1 VLPSPLEMKRRFPR
15 LNQTEMATFLGIKRE
30 RLKWATSEGIVERD
44 DGGQYH
50 PEVATSQWLNYER
63 SQIARRAGES
73 EFERQRAR
81 LTRAKAETVERHLA
95 VLDGSLM
102 ATNEIVQTVKT
113 VCLRIKSKLHAALPR
128 LTRTCFH
135 APSLTEALK
144 KSRGEFD
151 LLIAELTALD
161 DAGTKQFEVVK
172 DANGDSERS
181 TAAKSQRKRAS

>member
-1 VLPSPLEMKRRFPR
+1 MKGRFPR

-44 DGGQYH
+44 DGGRYH

-63 SQIARRAGES
+63 SQIARRTGES

-102 ATNEIVQTVKT
+102 ATDEIVQTVKT
-113 VCLRIKSKLHAALPR
+113 VCLRI
-128 LTRTCFH
+128 
-135 APSLTEALK
+135 
-144 KSRGEFD
+144 
-151 LLIAELTALD
+151 
-161 DAGTKQFEVVK
+161 
-172 DANGDSERS
+172 
-181 TAAKSQRKRAS
+181 